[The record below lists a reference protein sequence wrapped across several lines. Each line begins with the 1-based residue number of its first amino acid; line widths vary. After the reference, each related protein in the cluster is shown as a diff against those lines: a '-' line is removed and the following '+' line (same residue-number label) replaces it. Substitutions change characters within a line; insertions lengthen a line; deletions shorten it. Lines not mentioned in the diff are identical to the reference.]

1 MPFKPDSPR
10 CKFHC
15 YNWYFEYFA
24 TNREL
29 IDAYSLPLHCLI
41 DLLPPSWAKT
51 SSLLTFPQF
60 FISLPSNCLR
70 AGASATIGLSHH
82 YNGGH
87 HLIIISANAAAF
99 SITLRPNVTQ
109 NSSCGNVFPFAS
121 VLSSDHFWI
130 LSLALVGEL
139 IKTNIRIRLR
149 RSVFMTKMSQNC
161 NVEPFSSLLNLDLA
175 TM

>member
-1 MPFKPDSPR
+1 MLTP
-10 CKFHC
+10 CHC
-15 YNWYFEYFA
+15 IVSFIA
-24 TNREL
+24 SILSKDL
-29 IDAYSLPLHCLI
+29 ISLNF
-41 DLLPPSWAKT
+41 
-51 SSLLTFPQF
+51 SSV
-60 FISLPSNCLR
+60 FITLPSNCLR

-87 HLIIISANAAAF
+87 HLIIILNCANAAAF

-121 VLSSDHFWI
+121 VLPLDYFWNHFWI
-130 LSLALVGEL
+130 LSVVGEL